1 MSIIDFEA
9 RAASCATAAPQ
20 PTPLVSLRDVHLAF
34 GETEVLKGIDVE
46 VKQGQAV
53 SIIGPSGSGKSTI
66 LRCITGLLRPQR
78 GAIEVGGVRVDG
90 LRTES
95 ELIGLRRRVGFV
107 FQQYNLFPHLS
118 VLQNLVISPVKVGGE
133 PRARAEA
140 RARELLAKV
149 RMEHKESAYPGEL
162 SGGQQQRVAI
172 ARALAL
178 RPELILFDEVTSALD
193 PEMVGEVLTVIRDLV
208 QDGLTCMLVTHE
220 MRFAEEVSDTVYFTE
235 AGRIVESGS
244 PARLFGA
251 PASERTRA
259 FLQRASG
266 ASAPRKGA
274 PDPIETYLTFDPL
287 RLAV

>member
-1 MSIIDFEA
+1 MSIIEFEA
-9 RAASCATAAPQ
+9 RTAASRGAATPA
-20 PTPLVSLRDVHLAF
+20 LVSLQDVHLAF
-34 GETEVLKGIDVE
+34 GQTEVLKGMDVE
-46 VKQGQAV
+46 VRQGQAV

-78 GAIEVGGVRVDG
+78 GRIEVGGVRVDA
-90 LRTES
+90 LKTEA
-95 ELIGLRRRVGFV
+95 ELIGLRKRVGFV

-118 VLQNLVISPVKVGGE
+118 VLENLTISPIKVGGV
-133 PRARAEA
+133 PRAQAEK
-140 RARELLAKV
+140 RARELLAQV
-149 RMEHKESAYPGEL
+149 RMEHKQDAYPGEL

-193 PEMVGEVLTVIRDLV
+193 PEMVGEVLAVIRELV
-208 QDGLTCMLVTHE
+208 EDGLTCVLVTHE
-220 MRFAEEVSDTVYFTE
+220 MRFAEEISDIVYFTE
-235 AGRIVESGS
+235 AGRIVESGP

-259 FLQRASG
+259 FLQRAVG
-266 ASAPRKGA
+266 AAPVRERT
-274 PDPIETYLTFDPL
+274 PDPIQSYLHFDPL

>member
-1 MSIIDFEA
+1 MSIIDI
-9 RAASCATAAPQ
+9 S
-20 PTPLVSLRDVHLAF
+20 PLVSLRDVHLAF
-34 GETEVLKGIDVE
+34 GDTEVLKGIDVE

-78 GAIEVGGVRVDG
+78 GTIQVGDVRVDG
-90 LRTES
+90 LKTES
-95 ELIGLRRRVGFV
+95 DFIALRKRVGFV

-118 VLQNLVISPVKVGGE
+118 VLENLVISPIKVNGQ
-133 PRARAEA
+133 PRAQAQA
-140 RARELLAKV
+140 LARELLAKV
-149 RMEHKESAYPGEL
+149 RMDHKENAYPGEL

-208 QDGLTCMLVTHE
+208 QDGLTCVLVTHE
-220 MRFAEEVSDTVYFTE
+220 MRFAQEVSDTVYFTE
-235 AGRIVESGS
+235 AGRIVEHGP
-244 PARLFGA
+244 PARIFGR
-251 PASERTRA
+251 PDSERTRA
-259 FLQRASG
+259 FLQRAS
-266 ASAPRKGA
+266 AEPPARRA
-274 PDPIETYLTFDPL
+274 QADPIDAYLTFDPL